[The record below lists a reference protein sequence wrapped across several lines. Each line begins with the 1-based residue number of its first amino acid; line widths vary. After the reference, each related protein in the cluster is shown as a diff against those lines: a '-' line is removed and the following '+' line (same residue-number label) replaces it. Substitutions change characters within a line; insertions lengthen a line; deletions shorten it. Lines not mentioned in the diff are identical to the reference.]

1 MRPTSRWGRYRL
13 ISGRIFDADRTA
25 IDNKG
30 WHDQQF
36 RSLSE
41 PPLVSP
47 GLRIFPCRRL
57 IQNLREASG
66 THDYQERFLAYCR
79 SSSKTD
85 LPHAMVVYGI
95 PENPSIADKNK
106 AR

>member
-1 MRPTSRWGRYRL
+1 MTRLIERPTSRWGRYRL

-41 PPLVSP
+41 PAPVSP

-66 THDYQERFLAYCR
+66 THGYQERFLAYCK
-79 SSSKTD
+79 SSSRPLFRLVWLSTE
-85 LPHAMVVYGI
+85 LRRI
-95 PENPSIADKNK
+95 PP
-106 AR
+106 